1 VAEGLAN
8 AEIAE
13 RLCVSQATVK
23 ARIDHLFT
31 KAGRC
36 DRAQAVNYAHRTEI
50 ATPPRSRPPTTA
62 TPRVQAPAWSRLTR
76 SVSEEQQERTTSV

>member
-1 VAEGLAN
+1 LAN

-13 RLCVSQATVK
+13 RLCVSQTTVK

-31 KAGRC
+31 KAGRR

-50 ATPPRSRPPTTA
+50 ATPPPFTPTHCRKRRECRRPLGLA
-62 TPRVQAPAWSRLTR
+62 
-76 SVSEEQQERTTSV
+76 